1 MKIVTSVDANVEFN
15 ENILANIDMMFGY
28 VSEAMTMMNGLIANI
43 QNPEERKIIA
53 SYNKEREINNMRNQ
67 LRSENVTNV
76 NSGVYQYQEG
86 IYYMD
91 IIGTLEKTGDYI
103 INVVDAVKE
112 QYRHRYR
119 SV

>member
-1 MKIVTSVDANVEFN
+1 M
-15 ENILANIDMMFGY
+15 ANIDTMFGY

-43 QNPEERKIIA
+43 QNPEERKIID

-67 LRSENVTNV
+67 LRSENVTNI

-112 QYRHRYR
+112 QYRHQHRN
-119 SV
+119 V